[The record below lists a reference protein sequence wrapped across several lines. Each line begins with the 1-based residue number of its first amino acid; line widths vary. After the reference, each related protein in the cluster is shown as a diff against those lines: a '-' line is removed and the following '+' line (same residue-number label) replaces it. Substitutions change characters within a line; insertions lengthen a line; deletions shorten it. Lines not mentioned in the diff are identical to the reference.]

1 MSGKRDTTTGLEIGL
16 SKVLDPIHGEINM
29 EDEYSPDGRH
39 ILMELVFSPSMQR
52 LRRVKQLGFVSR
64 QYSGADHSRFSHA
77 LGTMHVMRKLLTHL
91 DGPTADNL
99 QGVES
104 ELKQNPELD
113 DAEPDIFGRASV
125 RQHMLVASLLQ
136 DLGELPYG
144 QASDG
149 ILRPTEDVCRE
160 VSAYVNEDVHAWPPK
175 AVFSLA
181 AIFGELKPTLAALG
195 LTCLAYLITGK
206 HWANPKP
213 HLHAA
218 MQMLDGIVD
227 ADRIDYVARDAHHT
241 GVGQVNIDQVISS
254 LRYYDVQGPVCRDA
268 GPVASLLALRAHLYS
283 TVYRSAANRFRV
295 MTLRELLLSID
306 ANPAVCG
313 TITGMSNL
321 QLTFAEFL
329 ITDDVRV
336 EAWIHA
342 ASGPEPARALPKRA
356 GHAAALLAGTRDSY
370 RHRWLSADV
379 PADGQDIAIVIPPD
393 EVFAEVFPDEPVSS
407 TELVR
412 IQTESEEPLELS
424 RFNGPYAVAA
434 TNPKSTLP
442 MHGNI
447 LLCEP
452 HQTRSLFPV
461 KYRNALKDGTLG
473 ASLRYQAQHQ
483 LNVPRPDT
491 RNIEGFQ
498 GPSLFISY
506 CAEDF
511 KLVELIIKRLE
522 LRKQRYFAL
531 SGTFTGLGGTPGDNS
546 RAAVRNT
553 DACLQ
558 VASAAYLKRYRDR
571 PDGNIALELTE
582 IHDRRVKE
590 IYPVVTVSPDPFT
603 ELLSGPWH
611 LFDMTEPPFIGSPLS
626 TSDVASIDAALI
638 EALNAINAALQKRRA
653 GG

>member
-1 MSGKRDTTTGLEIGL
+1 M
-16 SKVLDPIHGEINM
+16 
-29 EDEYSPDGRH
+29 
-39 ILMELVFSPSMQR
+39 
-52 LRRVKQLGFVSR
+52 
-64 QYSGADHSRFSHA
+64 
-77 LGTMHVMRKLLTHL
+77 
-91 DGPTADNL
+91 
-99 QGVES
+99 
-104 ELKQNPELD
+104 D
-113 DAEPDIFGRASV
+113 DAGPEIFGRSSV

-160 VSAYVNEDVHAWPPK
+160 VSAYVDEDVHAWPAK

-181 AIFGELKPTLAALG
+181 AIFGELKPTLAALD

-206 HWANPKP
+206 YWVNKKP

-241 GVGQVNIDQVISS
+241 GVGHVNIDHVISS
-254 LRYYDVQGPVCRDA
+254 LRYYDQKGPVCRDA
-268 GPVASLLALRAHLYS
+268 GPVAGLLALRAHLYS

-306 ANPAVCG
+306 ANATVCS
-313 TITGMSNL
+313 TITGMVSL

-329 ITDDVRV
+329 TTDDVRV
-336 EAWIHA
+336 ETWIHA

-356 GHAAALLAGTRDSY
+356 VQAAALLSGARDSY

-379 PADGQDIAIVIPPD
+379 PADGEDVVIVVPPD
-393 EVFAEVFPDEPVSS
+393 EVFAEVFPDEPVSA

-412 IQTESEEPLELS
+412 VQIETEEPVELS

-452 HQTRSLFPV
+452 HMARSLFPV
-461 KYRNALKDGTLG
+461 KYKNALRDGTLG
-473 ASLRYQAQHQ
+473 ASLRFQAQHR
-483 LNVPRPDT
+483 LSVPRSDT
-491 RNIEGFQ
+491 RNSEGFE
-498 GPSLFISY
+498 GPALFISY
-506 CAEDF
+506 CVEDF
-511 KLVELIIKRLE
+511 RLVELIIKRLE

-531 SGTFTGLGGTPGDNS
+531 SGSFSGLGGTPGGNS
-546 RAAVRNT
+546 VAAVRNT

-558 VASAAYLKRYRDR
+558 VASKAYLQRYRDR

-582 IHDRRVKE
+582 IHDRQLKE
-590 IYPVVTVSPDPFT
+590 TYPVVTVSPDPFT
-603 ELLSGPWH
+603 ELASGPWH
-611 LFDMTEPPFIGSPLS
+611 LFGMKEAPFVGSPLS
-626 TSDVASIDAALI
+626 TSDVASIDAALT
-638 EALNAINAALQKRRA
+638 EALNAINAALQNRHVS
-653 GG
+653 G